1 MNLIPEKLIIDADER
16 FVNSLN
22 QTKHSGNDGVNRRI
36 VGAGDYPDSEQ
47 ILDGFLAGLSAE
59 VVDVESLE
67 EVEYEAEPQPTPEE
81 ILEEARREAEQ
92 IIATAKAEAL
102 QIETEAQRQ
111 ADMLY
116 ERRKHEGY
124 KDGVSKLQDE
134 LIERSEAM
142 QMDYQEKE
150 RLLKNEY
157 NQKMDALENDMVDIM
172 IQVFHKVFHVQFD
185 NKKQILMHLIKDTLL
200 GIDAGKHFII
210 RVAECN
216 YKFIESHV
224 ADIKEKIGNDVT
236 IDIVKD
242 ALLEESDC
250 MIETE
255 TGIYNCGIEMVLS
268 NLEKDIKSLC
278 R

>member
-22 QTKHSGNDGVNRRI
+22 QPKDSGNDGVNRRI

-59 VVDVESLE
+59 VVDIESLE
-67 EVEYEAEPQPTPEE
+67 EFEAEPQPTTEE
-81 ILEEARREAEQ
+81 ILDEARQEAEQ
-92 IIATAKAEAL
+92 IVATAKVQAL
-102 QIETEAQRQ
+102 QIEAEAKRQ
-111 ADMLY
+111 SDMLY
-116 ERRKHEGY
+116 ERRKQEGY
-124 KDGVSKLQDE
+124 HDGVSKLQDE
-134 LIERSEAM
+134 LLERSEAM
-142 QMDYQEKE
+142 KLDYQEKE